1 MIIEHFEVKG
11 VCVDVGYGVY
21 IVEGLAHIN
30 GDFELHG
37 INFGAGTTKERV
49 EKTTTRQ
56 NMGQISVLKCIDLQ
70 ENIDNRNIFSLKS
83 MNEVIDELVLVSSKI
98 KSNGK
103 TAIVPKEEI
112 KS

>member
-49 EKTTTRQ
+49 ENHYSAKY
-56 NMGQISVLKCIDLQ
+56 GQISVLKCTLTY
-70 ENIDNRNIFSLKS
+70 K
-83 MNEVIDELVLVSSKI
+83 
-98 KSNGK
+98 K
-103 TAIVPKEEI
+103 TLITEI
-112 KS
+112 YFH

>member
-49 EKTTTRQ
+49 EKTTTQQ
-56 NMGQISVLKCIDLQ
+56 NMGQISVLKCTLTYKKTLIT
-70 ENIDNRNIFSLKS
+70 EIYFSLKKY
-83 MNEVIDELVLVSSKI
+83 MKKL
-98 KSNGK
+98 
-103 TAIVPKEEI
+103 
-112 KS
+112 